1 MVSHLLIHRHAVSMA
16 IILSFYGLK
25 IWGSKKLFV
34 IEINLT
40 WWIKI
45 SSYKMPL
52 FLDRK
57 EHKNAHILNT
67 HMHLLLGNRKY
78 IYESLSN
85 QWTKKISLTR
95 REDIEFQ
102 VF

>member
-1 MVSHLLIHRHAVSMA
+1 
-16 IILSFYGLK
+16 
-25 IWGSKKLFV
+25 
-34 IEINLT
+34 
-40 WWIKI
+40 
-45 SSYKMPL
+45 MPL

-67 HMHLLLGNRKY
+67 HMHLSLLGNRKY

-95 REDIEFQ
+95 KEDIEFQ